1 MEPQLIAYII
11 LQSILGIA
19 AIILIIY
26 IVKINN
32 ENRRLYLFKVIP
44 NDNKDAWYITA
55 GRLKWNSYYEESIL
69 KTEDGLT
76 LSSSE
81 NSILYLPYEII
92 YANQFRNIRE
102 LMEYCYKIYS
112 GLCETEQENISLNS
126 EQEDDE

>member
-1 MEPQLIAYII
+1 MEPMLILCI
-11 LQSILGIA
+11 LKYILGI
-19 AIILIIY
+19 IGIGLLIGLIITAN
-26 IVKINN
+26 K
-32 ENRRLYLFKVIP
+32 NRRLYLFKVIP
-44 NDNKDAWYITA
+44 KDNEDAWYITA
-55 GRLKWNSYYEESIL
+55 GRLKWSSYCKQSIL

-92 YANQFRNIRE
+92 YANQFHNISE
-102 LMEYCYKIYS
+102 LMEYCYDVYS

>member
-1 MEPQLIAYII
+1 MESSLILYI
-11 LQSILGIA
+11 LQCILGI
-19 AIILIIY
+19 IGICLLIGLLITAN
-26 IVKINN
+26 K
-32 ENRRLYLFKVIP
+32 NRRLYLFKVIP
-44 NDNKDAWYITA
+44 KDNKNAWYITA
-55 GRLKWNSYYEESIL
+55 GRIKWKSYDKESIL

-102 LMEYCYKIYS
+102 LMEYCYNIYS

>member
-1 MEPQLIAYII
+1 MELHII
-11 LQSILGIA
+11 VQSILCIA

-26 IVKINN
+26 IIKIDNK
-32 ENRRLYLFKVIP
+32 NRRLYLFKVIP
-44 NDNKDAWYITA
+44 KDNKDAWYITA
-55 GRLKWNSYYEESIL
+55 GRIKWKSYDKESIL

-92 YANQFRNIRE
+92 YANQFHNISE
-102 LMEYCYKIYS
+102 LMEYCYDVYS
-112 GLCETEQENISLNS
+112 GWGETEQENISLNS

>member
-1 MEPQLIAYII
+1 MESSLILYI
-11 LQSILGIA
+11 LQCILGI
-19 AIILIIY
+19 IGICLLIGLLITAN
-26 IVKINN
+26 K
-32 ENRRLYLFKVIP
+32 NRRLYLFKVIP
-44 NDNKDAWYITA
+44 KDNKNAWYITA
-55 GRLKWNSYYEESIL
+55 GRIKWKSYDKESIL

-92 YANQFRNIRE
+92 YANQFHNISE
-102 LMEYCYKIYS
+102 LMEYCYDVYS

>member
-1 MEPQLIAYII
+1 MELHII
-11 LQSILGIA
+11 VQSILCIA

-26 IVKINN
+26 IIKINN
-32 ENRRLYLFKVIP
+32 NKNRRLYLFKVIP
-44 NDNKDAWYITA
+44 KDNKNAWYITA
-55 GRLKWNSYYEESIL
+55 GRIKWKSYNKESIL

-92 YANQFRNIRE
+92 YANQFHNISE
-102 LMEYCYKIYS
+102 LMEYCYDVYS

>member
-1 MEPQLIAYII
+1 MESGLILYI
-11 LQSILGIA
+11 LQCILGI
-19 AIILIIY
+19 IGICLLIGLLITAN
-26 IVKINN
+26 K
-32 ENRRLYLFKVIP
+32 NRRLYLFKVIP
-44 NDNKDAWYITA
+44 KDNEDAWYITA
-55 GRLKWNSYYEESIL
+55 GRLKWSSYNKQSIL

-102 LMEYCYKIYS
+102 LMEYCYNIYS

>member
-1 MEPQLIAYII
+1 MEEGLILCL
-11 LQSILGIA
+11 LQCILGI
-19 AIILIIY
+19 IGIGLLIWLLITANK
-26 IVKINN
+26 VK
-32 ENRRLYLFKVIP
+32 RLYLFKVIP
-44 NDNKDAWYITA
+44 KDNKDAWYITA
-55 GRLKWNSYYEESIL
+55 GQLKWSSYYKQSIL

>member
-1 MEPQLIAYII
+1 MEPHII
-11 LQSILGIA
+11 VQSILCIA

-26 IVKINN
+26 IIKIDNK
-32 ENRRLYLFKVIP
+32 NRRLYLFKVIP
-44 NDNKDAWYITA
+44 KDNKDAWYITA
-55 GRLKWNSYYEESIL
+55 GRLKWSSYYKQSIL

-92 YANQFRNIRE
+92 YANQFHNISE
-102 LMEYCYKIYS
+102 LMEYCYDVYS

-126 EQEDDE
+126 EQEDD

>member
-1 MEPQLIAYII
+1 MELHII
-11 LQSILGIA
+11 VQSILCIA

-26 IVKINN
+26 IIKINN
-32 ENRRLYLFKVIP
+32 DKNRRLYLFKVIP
-44 NDNKDAWYITA
+44 KDNKNAWYITA
-55 GRLKWNSYYEESIL
+55 GRIKWKSYDKESIL

-102 LMEYCYKIYS
+102 LMEYCYNIYS

>member
-1 MEPQLIAYII
+1 MEPHTIAYLI

-19 AIILIIY
+19 GIILIIY
-26 IVKINN
+26 IIKMDDK
-32 ENRRLYLFKVIP
+32 NRRLYLFKVIP
-44 NDNKDAWYITA
+44 KDNKDAWYITA
-55 GRLKWNSYYEESIL
+55 GRLKWSSYYKQSIL

-81 NSILYLPYEII
+81 NSFLYLPYEII
-92 YANQFRNIRE
+92 YTNQFHNISE
-102 LMEYCYKIYS
+102 LMDYCYNVYS

>member
-1 MEPQLIAYII
+1 MESSLILYI
-11 LQSILGIA
+11 LQCILGI
-19 AIILIIY
+19 IGICLLIGLLITAN
-26 IVKINN
+26 K
-32 ENRRLYLFKVIP
+32 NRRLYLFKVIP
-44 NDNKDAWYITA
+44 KDNEDAWYITA
-55 GRLKWNSYYEESIL
+55 GRLKWSSYYKQSIL

-102 LMEYCYKIYS
+102 LMEYCYNIYS

>member
-1 MEPQLIAYII
+1 MEPHII
-11 LQSILGIA
+11 VQSILCIA

-26 IVKINN
+26 IIKIDNK
-32 ENRRLYLFKVIP
+32 NRRLYLFKVIP
-44 NDNKDAWYITA
+44 KDNKDAWYITV
-55 GRLKWNSYYEESIL
+55 GRLKWSSYYKQSIL

-81 NSILYLPYEII
+81 NSFLYLPYEII
-92 YANQFRNIRE
+92 YANQFHNIND
-102 LMEYCYKIYS
+102 LMDYCYDVYS

>member
-1 MEPQLIAYII
+1 MEPHII
-11 LQSILGIA
+11 VQSILCIA
-19 AIILIIY
+19 AVILITY
-26 IVKINN
+26 IIKMDDK
-32 ENRRLYLFKVIP
+32 NRRLYLFKVIP
-44 NDNKDAWYITA
+44 KDNKDAWYITA
-55 GRLKWNSYYEESIL
+55 GRLKWSAYYKQSIL

-92 YANQFRNIRE
+92 YTNQFHNISE
-102 LMEYCYKIYS
+102 LMEYCYDVYS

>member
-1 MEPQLIAYII
+1 MEPHII
-11 LQSILGIA
+11 VQSILCIA
-19 AIILIIY
+19 AIILLIY

-44 NDNKDAWYITA
+44 KDNKDAWYITT
-55 GRLKWNSYYEESIL
+55 GRLKWSSHYKQSIL

-92 YANQFRNIRE
+92 YANQFRNISD
-102 LMEYCYKIYS
+102 LMDYCYNVYS
-112 GLCETEQENISLNS
+112 SLCETEQENISLNS

>member
-1 MEPQLIAYII
+1 MELHII
-11 LQSILGIA
+11 VQSILCIA

-26 IVKINN
+26 IIKIDNK
-32 ENRRLYLFKVIP
+32 NRRLYLFKVIP
-44 NDNKDAWYITA
+44 KDNKGAWYITA
-55 GRLKWNSYYEESIL
+55 GRIKWKSYDKESIL

-81 NSILYLPYEII
+81 NSFLYLPYEII
-92 YANQFRNIRE
+92 YANQFHNISE
-102 LMEYCYKIYS
+102 LMEYCYDVYS

>member
-1 MEPQLIAYII
+1 MEPSTIAYII

-44 NDNKDAWYITA
+44 KDNEDAWYITA
-55 GRLKWNSYYEESIL
+55 GRLRWSSHYKQSIL

-102 LMEYCYKIYS
+102 LMEYCYNIYS

>member
-1 MEPQLIAYII
+1 MEPYTIAYLI

-26 IVKINN
+26 IVKMAN

-44 NDNKDAWYITA
+44 KDNEDAWYITA
-55 GRLKWNSYYEESIL
+55 GRLKWSSYCKQSIL

-102 LMEYCYKIYS
+102 LMEYCYNIYS

>member
-1 MEPQLIAYII
+1 MEPHII
-11 LQSILGIA
+11 VQSILCIA

-26 IVKINN
+26 IIKTDNK
-32 ENRRLYLFKVIP
+32 NRRLYLFKVIP
-44 NDNKDAWYITA
+44 KDNKDAWYITV
-55 GRLKWNSYYEESIL
+55 GRLKWSSYYKQSIL

-81 NSILYLPYEII
+81 NSFLYLPYEII
-92 YANQFRNIRE
+92 YANQFHNISE
-102 LMEYCYKIYS
+102 LMDYCYNVYS

>member
-1 MEPQLIAYII
+1 MELHII
-11 LQSILGIA
+11 IQSILCIA

-26 IVKINN
+26 IIKIDNK
-32 ENRRLYLFKVIP
+32 NRRLYLFKVIP
-44 NDNKDAWYITA
+44 KDNRDAWYITA
-55 GRLKWNSYYEESIL
+55 GRLKWSFYYKQSIL

-102 LMEYCYKIYS
+102 LMEYCYNIYS